1 MRLDEHWRVLLERG
15 LDLVVTTGIVATEPA
30 EHAISRIPGEVEFSC
45 EVRSQ
50 SHDSLEAFYE
60 LFRSECRAVG
70 AERRGQVRARRPR
83 LHGAGADGRRRY
95 PEARRRGRAHRFK
108 TELLP
113 SGAGHDAAVFANAGI
128 PSGMI
133 FVRNANGSHNP
144 DEAMDIDD
152 FMKGVDLLFAA
163 VAAPA

>member
-1 MRLDEHWRVLLERG
+1 MDGAVIQKLVAAGER
-15 LDLVVTTGIVATEPA
+15 TG
-30 EHAISRIPGEVEFSC
+30 
-45 EVRSQ
+45 
-50 SHDSLEAFYE
+50 
-60 LFRSECRAVG
+60 
-70 AERRGQVRARRPR
+70 
-83 LHGAGADGRRRY
+83 
-95 PEARRRGRAHRFK
+95 FK
-108 TELLP
+108 SELLP

-163 VAAPA
+163 VCVPA